1 MNSEHKNSLESNT
14 NKDFLHDK
22 SACIKSESKEVT
34 LQENLNN
41 DLLKVISDTSNR
53 LSWDNYFISISVLA
67 AKRSSCQRLHVG
79 CVIVKNNRIL
89 ATGYNGFLKGAPHVS
104 RVVNGHEQ
112 FTVHAEQNAICD
124 AASRGVSLED
134 STAYVTHQPCLNCLK
149 LLIAAGISEIKF
161 LHEYKS
167 GTLTTEM
174 ALENKIKLI
183 KL

>member
-1 MNSEHKNSLESNT
+1 MNSGHNNSSKTT
-14 NKDFLHDK
+14 NDTTLSDK
-22 SACIKSESKEVT
+22 HLTQNHSKTKEVS

-41 DLLKVISDTSNR
+41 DLLSIINNTSDR
-53 LSWDNYFISISVLA
+53 LSWDNYFMAISVLA
-67 AKRSSCQRLHVG
+67 AKRSSCSRLHVG
-79 CVIVKNNRIL
+79 CVIVKNNRVL
-89 ATGYNGFLKGAPHVS
+89 ATGYNGFLRGAPHVS

-124 AASRGVSLED
+124 SASRGVSLQD

-149 LLIAAGISEIKF
+149 LLIAAGGTEIKF

-167 GTLTTEM
+167 GSLTTEM

>member
-1 MNSEHKNSLESNT
+1 MDLGHNNSSDTNIDNDLLNKQINT
-14 NKDFLHDK
+14 NDTK
-22 SACIKSESKEVT
+22 SKEIM
-34 LQENLNN
+34 LQENLNK
-41 DLLKVISDTSNR
+41 DLLSIINDTSTR
-53 LSWDNYFISISVLA
+53 LYWDKYFMAISVLA
-67 AKRSSCQRLHVG
+67 AKRSSCSRLHVG

-124 AASRGVSLED
+124 SASRGVSLQD
-134 STAYVTHQPCLNCLK
+134 STAYVTHQPCINCLK
-149 LLIAAGISEIKF
+149 LLIASGITEIKF

-167 GTLTTEM
+167 GSLTTEM